1 MGSKSRRNSASLR
14 RALSREPARFEF
26 FQAVRLLHRLHP
38 DRDAVGRQADPN
50 REVVRFRSDIS
61 FVFPP
66 GDVRSIEN
74 PDAGGPEEM
83 TVNFMGVA
91 SPGSFGSLPTP
102 YTEELRRLEREKN
115 PAMREF
121 LDLFNHRLIS
131 LFYRAWERARISV
144 LFELGVENPFES
156 ALRAVI
162 GMEGQ
167 TLRGRMPFDERA
179 LLSRAGL
186 LSMRPIS
193 ASAIESLIESLFEI
207 RSRVVQF
214 VPGWYDVEAAD
225 RTRLG
230 AANST
235 LGVDL
240 NVGDRICLSQA
251 RFRLRIGPMDW
262 DRYQS
267 FMPDTDSFAAIS
279 ATLQLAAGVEFD
291 FDVQPVLAAGD
302 VPALRLER
310 APQQP
315 CRLGWSTWLGSEESL
330 RDADDAIFAPSFEAP
345 AARGGNEVSP

>member
-1 MGSKSRRNSASLR
+1 M
-14 RALSREPARFEF
+14 
-26 FQAVRLLHRLHP
+26 HRLRP
-38 DRDAVGRQADPN
+38 EREAVGREADPS

-66 GDVRSIEN
+66 GDVRSMDE
-74 PDAGGPEEM
+74 PEGDGPEEM
-83 TVNFMGVA
+83 TVNFMGIA

-121 LDLFNHRLIS
+121 FDLFNHRLIS
-131 LFYRAWERARISV
+131 LFYRAWERARIAV
-144 LFELGVENPFES
+144 LYELGVKNAFES

-167 TLRGRMPFDERA
+167 TLYGRMPFDERA

-186 LSMRPIS
+186 LAMRPIS
-193 ASAIESLIESLFEI
+193 SSAIESLFESLFEI
-207 RSRVVQF
+207 RARVVQF
-214 VPGWYDVEAAD
+214 IPGWYDVDAAD

-230 AANST
+230 AANAT

-240 NVGDRICLSQA
+240 NVGERICLSQP

-267 FMPDTDSFAAIS
+267 LMPDTDSFAAIS

-302 VPALRLER
+302 VPELRLER
-310 APQQP
+310 TPQQP
-315 CRLGWSTWLGSEESL
+315 CRLGWSTWLKSEESQQ
-330 RDADDAIFAPSFEAP
+330 DVDDAIFAPSFEAP
-345 AARGGNEVSP
+345 ASPGGYEVRQ